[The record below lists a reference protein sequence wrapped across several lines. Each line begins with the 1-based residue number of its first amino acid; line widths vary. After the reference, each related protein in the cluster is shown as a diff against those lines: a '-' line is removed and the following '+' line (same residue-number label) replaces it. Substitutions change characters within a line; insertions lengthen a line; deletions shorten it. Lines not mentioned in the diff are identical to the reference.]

1 MKKASFL
8 TSVLIVL
15 AILSGCDGKRYR
27 HMEGAVWNT
36 SYHITYNSA
45 ANLDDSVRAVMRR
58 VELSLSPFNS
68 VSLISAVN
76 RGEDVRCDSLLR
88 KVMACSQQ
96 VNLLSGG
103 LYDPTLAPL
112 INLWG
117 FGYTQRDSMPSDAEI
132 AEALESVGIN
142 DCRIDDDG
150 KIIRKSDGTEFNFS
164 SITKGLACDEV
175 GAMLRRNGCTD
186 YMVEIG
192 GEMALAGV
200 SDRGRKWRIGV
211 EAPREGLA
219 PQSPEVVSLLEIS
232 DCGVA
237 TSGNYRNYR
246 KNGEGKSFG
255 HTISARTGRPVET
268 STLSATV
275 VAPDCMLADALATA
289 VMAME
294 PDSVKTMAAGL
305 SGVWIMLVTA
315 SPEGEFVIQEYGA
328 RP

>member
-1 MKKASFL
+1 MKKASIL
-8 TSVLIVL
+8 TGVLLLL
-15 AILSGCDGKRYR
+15 AIMSGCDGKRYR
-27 HMEGAVWNT
+27 RMEGAVWNT

-45 ANLDDSVRAVMRR
+45 VNLDDSIRGVMRR

-68 VSLISAVN
+68 ASLISAVN
-76 RGEDVRCDSLLR
+76 RGEDVRCDSLIR
-88 KVMACSQQ
+88 KVMDCSQM
-96 VNLLSGG
+96 VSRLSGG

-117 FGYTQRDSMPSDAEI
+117 FGYASRDSLPDEREI
-132 AEALESVGIN
+132 AEALESTGIN
-142 DCRIDDDG
+142 DCHIDADG
-150 KIIRKSDGTEFNFS
+150 RMVRKTDRTEFNFS

-175 GAMLRRNGCTD
+175 GAMLARNGCTD
-186 YMVEIG
+186 YMIEIG
-192 GEMALAGV
+192 GEMALGGF

-246 KNGEGKSFG
+246 RDDTGKSFG
-255 HTISARTGRPVET
+255 HTISARTGRPAVT

-275 VAPDCMLADALATA
+275 VAPDCMTADALATA
-289 VMAME
+289 TMTME
-294 PDSVKTMAAGL
+294 PDSVKVMAEKVE
-305 SGVWIMLVTA
+305 GVWIMVVTV
-315 SPEGEFVIQEYGA
+315 SPEGEFVVQEFGR